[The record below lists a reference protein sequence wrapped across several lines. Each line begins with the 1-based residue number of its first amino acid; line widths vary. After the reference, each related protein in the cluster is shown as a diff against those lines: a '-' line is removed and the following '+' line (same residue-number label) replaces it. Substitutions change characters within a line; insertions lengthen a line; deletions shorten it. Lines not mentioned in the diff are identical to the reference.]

1 MQAGQLAESVAKVV
15 DGQFAE
21 QIDVG
26 DVQDEFSGVITRALS
41 ILVLGM
47 ETRLDQE
54 LAAMTKIAWGTV
66 EAVGDQS
73 E

>member
-1 MQAGQLAESVAKVV
+1 VIDPQYT
-15 DGQFAE
+15 E
-21 QIDVG
+21 QIDVN

-54 LAAMTKIAWGTV
+54 LASMTKIAWGTV